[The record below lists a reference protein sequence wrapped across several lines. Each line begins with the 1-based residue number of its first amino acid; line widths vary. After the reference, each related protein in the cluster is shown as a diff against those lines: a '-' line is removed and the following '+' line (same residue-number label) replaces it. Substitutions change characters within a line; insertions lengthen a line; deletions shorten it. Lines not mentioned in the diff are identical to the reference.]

1 MYSDY
6 FSDLSPAAQPMLRI
20 ETHFDTTPRRL
31 AVFGELD
38 AATAD
43 DLREAVAEVLRAEVL
58 RADVLRADVLRAD
71 VLRADV
77 LRAEVLQADSLTSS
91 VVDLDLAG
99 LSFADSAGVRCLL
112 VCRENAARAGCRLR
126 LVDPCPA
133 VRRVLEMT
141 GVIQLVEV
149 TGAAPEPATIGPAP
163 IGPAPRRQGRSQ
175 VTYRGAGASP
185 TIVDAR
191 AIRQAAQRARERAQ
205 EMRRDD
211 EARRARI
218 RAARGD

>member
-43 DLREAVAEVLRAEVL
+43 DLREAVAEVLRAE
-58 RADVLRADVLRAD
+58 VLRAD